1 MNLSKETPESRL
13 NPFTSIWTKPRQTVR
28 QVIEEQNSKLI
39 FLLVVLSGYTG
50 ILTTAIDTDANET
63 FGIPGLLIGGLLI
76 SPLLGAIGLAI
87 GSLISLLVGK
97 IFKGTATFDEM
108 FRAQLAGQI
117 PQMWLIPV
125 LLVWI
130 FFLPSSYFKKFE
142 ETYSGVDLTL
152 NMVLSVI
159 LFVISICTLFY
170 QSKAIGEAHGLSAWK
185 GFFIILIPIAAV
197 LLLLSLIFVPMI
209 FSL

>member
-13 NPFTSIWTKPRQTVR
+13 NPFISIWTKPRQTVR
-28 QVIEEQNSKLI
+28 QMIEEKNSRLI
-39 FLLVVLSGYTG
+39 FLLVVLSGYTA
-50 ILTTAIDTDANET
+50 ILTTALDTDADET
-63 FGIPGLLIGGLLI
+63 FGIPGLLIGGLII

-87 GSLISLLVGK
+87 GSLISILVGK

-108 FRAQLAGQI
+108 YRAQLAGQI

-125 LLVWI
+125 LLIWI
-130 FFLPSSYFKKFE
+130 FFLPSSYFKSFE
-142 ETYSGVDLTL
+142 EQYSGMDLGL
-152 NMVLSVI
+152 NIVLSVI
-159 LFVISICTLFY
+159 LFVLSMCTLFY

-197 LLLLSLIFVPMI
+197 IVLLSLIFVPMI